1 MSASPTTRVARYQFA
16 DCELDGNAR
25 ELRRAGQVVDIEP
38 QSFELLLLLA
48 GDPEHTFSKDEIAAA
63 LWPSRIISDSVIAQ
77 AVRKAR
83 QACGDSASTQSV
95 IKTVH
100 GVGYRFSASL
110 NSDSGP
116 ASPVNPIPG
125 MNRTRSALWFLTG
138 AVLIAAI
145 FLLPQRPQPQ
155 PAGPIIVAAMPAAES
170 GLLTEP
176 IVAGLESLLS
186 RGVTEN
192 SQVRLISTGQTL
204 RTLGALG
211 IEADSADE
219 VLLKALHEAL
229 GAQFLLRTLIDEVDD
244 SYRVRAE
251 LVASDGKISEITP
264 PDGDIVTM
272 VRGFS
277 LALARELGSTW
288 RESEGVPIL
297 SAENFVNQAYAR
309 ALSALLAGENR
320 TAALLFESVL
330 NLDPELA
337 FAEYELG
344 NARWQL
350 GEHEQAR
357 SHYLAALETATA
369 KNSARLAGHSANML
383 GVMAW
388 QAGDLEQARTWLE
401 QALDQYE
408 LIDDHHGA
416 ASSLGNLGN
425 LADTRGDLDRAA
437 ELHLLARE
445 RFQAAHDLVG
455 KSATHT
461 NLAVIS
467 RLRGRMHEAHRR
479 QQTAADM
486 QRQLGIGSMLVRS
499 LTYLAA
505 LECELGHCSQAL
517 ALLDEAEDMAQAHGN
532 RLGLVEINLERA
544 RLALI
549 ELRPVSAAQLAE
561 AVRADFAEL
570 DMPAG
575 QALALSL
582 LAESALML
590 GDADSAETWLDLAD
604 RIDHGASKPRDRA
617 ERALLRVHIQ
627 LVQGKADT
635 AGALIEPLLDD
646 ADSVIAARAQALV
659 GEIYWAL
666 NQHDKALR
674 SWQQALDDI
683 DQLDDPRGRAA
694 IRLRLSHALLDL
706 GLIDQASRH
715 LTLAR
720 DWSPRATPVLIAGA
734 RLHIERNEHPLAL
747 AILPEL
753 AGDDEAPTHPAFP
766 MLLATLEADA
776 AISD

>member
-1 MSASPTTRVARYQFA
+1 MSTSPRTCTARYQFG
-16 DCELDGNAR
+16 DCELDDNAR
-25 ELRRAGQVVDIEP
+25 ELRRAGQIVDIEP
-38 QSFELLLLLA
+38 QSFELLRLLA
-48 GDPEHTFSKDEIAAA
+48 SDPEHTFSKDEIAAA
-63 LWPSRIISDSVIAQ
+63 LWPNRVISDSVIAQ

-95 IKTVH
+95 IKTIH

-110 NSDSGP
+110 GSASASASP
-116 ASPVNPIPG
+116 ASRVPG
-125 MNRTRSALWFLTG
+125 SNWSRSALWFVTG
-138 AVLIAAI
+138 AVLIAAVI
-145 FLLPQRPQPQ
+145 LLPQRPQP
-155 PAGPIIVAAMPAAES
+155 PLADPIIIAALPATET

-186 RGVTEN
+186 RGVAEN
-192 SQVRLISTGQTL
+192 SQIRLITTGQTL

-211 IEADSADE
+211 IEPDSDNE
-219 VLLKALHEAL
+219 VLLEALQEAL
-229 GAQFLLRTLIDEVDD
+229 GARFLLRTLIDEVDD

-251 LVASDGKISEITP
+251 LVASDGRISEIAP
-264 PDGDIVTM
+264 PQGDIVTM

-277 LALARELGSTW
+277 HALVQELGSNW
-288 RESEGVPIL
+288 RESDGVPIL
-297 SAENFVNQAYAR
+297 SGENFVNQVYAR
-309 ALSALLAGENR
+309 ALSALLAGENQ

-330 NLDPELA
+330 NLDPELTY
-337 FAEYELG
+337 AEYELG

-350 GEHEQAR
+350 GDHEQAR
-357 SHYLAALETATA
+357 SHYLAALETATV

-383 GVMAW
+383 GVLAW
-388 QAGDLEQARTWLE
+388 QAGDLQQARAWYE
-401 QALDQYE
+401 QSLTQYE

-425 LADTRGDLDRAA
+425 LADTRGDLDQAA

-479 QQTAADM
+479 QQTAADL

-517 ALLDEAEDMAQAHGN
+517 ALLDEAEGLAQTHGN
-532 RLGLVEINLERA
+532 RLGLAEINLERA

-549 ELRPVSAAQLAE
+549 ELRPISAAQLAE
-561 AVRADFAEL
+561 AVRADFTEL

-575 QALALSL
+575 QALALTV

-590 GDADSAETWLDLAD
+590 GDPERAQTWLELAD
-604 RIDHGASKPRDRA
+604 RIDQGASRPRDRA
-617 ERALLRVHIQ
+617 ERALLQVRVK
-627 LVQGKADT
+627 LGQGKADS
-635 AGALIEPLLDD
+635 AGVLVEPLLDD
-646 ADSVIAARAQALV
+646 TDTVIAARAQELV
-659 GEIYWAL
+659 GEIYWTA
-666 NQHDKALR
+666 NQHDKAIQ
-674 SWQQALDDI
+674 SWQQALDNLDG
-683 DQLDDPRGRAA
+683 LDDPRGRAA

-706 GLIDQASRH
+706 GQIDLASRH

-720 DWSPRATPVLIAGA
+720 EWSPRATPVLIAGA
-734 RLHIERNEHPLAL
+734 RLHIERNEHPMAL
-747 AILPEL
+747 AILPDL
-753 AGDDEAPTHPAFP
+753 AGDEAPSHPVFP
-766 MLLATLEADA
+766 MLLTALEANP